1 VEIEAGD
8 PTIRGCVQDR
18 GDGKLSY
25 EVETLKDG
33 RSKEIA
39 LDTSG
44 SVLEVGREVA
54 AGNLPTAVS
63 DAIARAA
70 NGGKFGKIESVT
82 RGGVIACY
90 EITIPERDGGGGSP
104 STLRVPR

>member
-1 VEIEAGD
+1 M
-8 PTIRGCVQDR
+8 
-18 GDGKLSY
+18 
-25 EVETLKDG
+25 ETLKDG
-33 RSKEIA
+33 RSKDIA
-39 LDTSG
+39 LEASG
-44 SVLEVGREVA
+44 SVLEVEREVA

-82 RGGVIACY
+82 RGGVIASY
-90 EITIPERDGGGGSP
+90 ETTIPERDGAGGSP